1 MALHYDL
8 KDVKADWND
17 DAIWPIT
24 NALIWGTMSVAMNSI
39 TEKDWRE
46 FYTRCHMIETIH
58 GAWLFYDHKPRF
70 ITPDDV
76 QSHIGLHTNAS
87 QMTNARFK
95 TSIDKRLRQQAAEL
109 LRK

>member
-1 MALHYDL
+1 MALHWNL
-8 KDVKADWND
+8 ENVKADYND

-87 QMTNARFK
+87 NYTKAAFK
-95 TSIDKRLRQQAAEL
+95 TSVDKRLRQQANEL

>member
-1 MALHYDL
+1 
-8 KDVKADWND
+8 
-17 DAIWPIT
+17 
-24 NALIWGTMSVAMNSI
+24 
-39 TEKDWRE
+39 
-46 FYTRCHMIETIH
+46 MIETIH

>member
-1 MALHYDL
+1 MALHWNL
-8 KDVKADWND
+8 EDVKADYND

-24 NALIWGTMSVAMNSI
+24 KALIMGTMSVAMNSI

-58 GAWLFYDHKPRF
+58 GSWLFNHGPRF